1 MIDEM
6 RAVAG
11 AVTLL
16 GGAAERRAAAA
27 LAARRQPKHAL
38 DLAEVRRAFA
48 ALLAGGRAAGARMVL
63 S

>member
-1 MIDEM
+1 LSG
-6 RAVAG
+6 VAQ
-11 AVTLL
+11 
-16 GGAAERRAAAA
+16 RRAATA
-27 LAARRQPKHAL
+27 LAARRQPKRPI

>member
-1 MIDEM
+1 M
-6 RAVAG
+6 REQQ
-11 AVTLL
+11 TILSPPMML
-16 GGAAERRAAAA
+16 KAAPASAPPSV
-27 LAARRQPKHAL
+27 AARRQPKHEL